1 MGKVSLGQGTKHIK
15 ASGGP
20 ETHHLSHYA
29 TTYSNVHAIPEFKPR
44 PNTHSG
50 TGYLAN
56 FRPAVYYNE
65 SIDKMDNP
73 EILSSIRKNYNTS
86 TKDHFKESRGA
97 SGTEPLPPSIYMA
110 GSGFN
115 TGTVNTL
122 PLQREITDVHADTR
136 KNFKPQHRSLLFQ
149 LQRKDP
155 VEQENSGEGPRYMKP
170 ETASKFAGTASV
182 KMDLEGKTVGRKQAS
197 GFINAYNIEPITYR
211 PDESF
216 SNPNTQARP
225 IGESIMRGSFTRHPV
240 LTGTEKANS
249 VSSKGQCV
257 SGFVKGTY
265 TRPQFYAKP
274 KEEYYTKIDDVPP
287 VLLNKVTKS
296 DPAEYANLTNPH
308 NKSSITQIHFK
319 PVTKLP
325 PFEVGEGAKLGRS
338 FTGKKEPSGS
348 VENNDLWLPPKADS
362 PDHYTTYYS
371 YKHQDLNPTGAK
383 REGYMRGSVLNTNNG
398 FTKSTALHR
407 YGNDPDPTNMIRSMN
422 SYQAKSLLKRDNLL
436 LPQQTR

>member
-73 EILSSIRKNYNTS
+73 EILSSIRDNYNTS

-97 SGTEPLPPSIYMA
+97 SGTEPLPPSIYKA
-110 GSGFN
+110 GSGFI

-122 PLQREITDVHADTR
+122 PLQREVTDVHADTR
-136 KNFKPQHRSLLFQ
+136 RNFKTQHRSLLFD

-155 VEQENSGEGPRYMKP
+155 VEQENNGVGPRYMKP
-170 ETASKFAGTASV
+170 ETASKFSGNPSM
-182 KMDLEGKTVGRKQAS
+182 KMDLEGRTVGRKQAS

-211 PDESF
+211 PDENF
-216 SNPNTQARP
+216 SNPNTKARP

-265 TRPQFYAKP
+265 TRPAFYAKA
-274 KEEYYTKIDDVPP
+274 KEEYYTKTDDVPS
-287 VLLNKVTKS
+287 VLLKKVSKS

-319 PVTKLP
+319 PATKLP

-338 FTGKKEPSGS
+338 LTGKKEPTGA
-348 VENNDLWLPPKADS
+348 VANNDLWLPPKADS
-362 PDHYTTYYS
+362 PDHYTTYYR
-371 YKHQDLNPTGAK
+371 YKHQDLNPTGAR
-383 REGYMRGSVLNTNNG
+383 REGYIRGPVLATNNG
-398 FTKSTALHR
+398 FTKSTALHL
-407 YGNDPDPTNMIRSMN
+407 YGSDPDPKHMMRSMN
-422 SYQAKSLLKRDNLL
+422 PYQARSLLNRDNLL

>member
-20 ETHHLSHYA
+20 DTHHLSHYA

-73 EILSSIRKNYNTS
+73 EILASIRDNYNTS
-86 TKDHFKESRGA
+86 TKEHFKESRGA

-115 TGTVNTL
+115 TGTVKTL
-122 PLQREITDVHADTR
+122 PLQREVTDVHADTR
-136 KNFKPQHRSLLFQ
+136 KNFKPQHRSLLFK
-149 LQRKDP
+149 LQRRDP
-155 VEQENSGEGPRYMKP
+155 VEQENNGEGPRYMKP
-170 ETASKFAGTASV
+170 ETASKFSGTPSV

-211 PDESF
+211 PDENF
-216 SNPNTQARP
+216 SNPNTKARP
-225 IGESIMRGSFTRHPV
+225 IGESVMRGSFTRHPV
-240 LTGTEKANS
+240 LTGAEKAN
-249 VSSKGQCV
+249 VISSKGQCV

-274 KEEYYTKIDDVPP
+274 KEEYYTKIDDVPSM
-287 VLLNKVTKS
+287 LLNKVTKS

-319 PVTKLP
+319 PVTRLP

-348 VENNDLWLPPKADS
+348 VENNDIWLPPKPDL
-362 PDHYTTYYS
+362 PDHYTTYYR

-383 REGYMRGSVLNTNNG
+383 REGYMRGPVLATNNG

-407 YGNDPDPTNMIRSMN
+407 YGNDPDPTSMVKSMN
-422 SYQAKSLLKRDNLL
+422 SYQARSLLKRDNLL